1 MLKSF
6 TVALAPAD
14 AWKVVPGTV
23 TVPLFPRGGG
33 SGGGTVVV
41 VVAGVGVRITVTV
54 DPVVPLAVVLK
65 VPRLHCTDPPL
76 TCVPQL
82 PLVVVADTNVA
93 FGLVAEKLSVNV
105 TPLTASRVLLM
116 V

>member
-1 MLKSF
+1 M
-6 TVALAPAD
+6 
-14 AWKVVPGTV
+14 
-23 TVPLFPRGGG
+23 
-33 SGGGTVVV
+33 V

-54 DPVVPLAVVLK
+54 DPVVPLAVVFK
-65 VPRLHCTDPPL
+65 VPRLHCTDPPV

-82 PLVVVADTNVA
+82 PLVVVAETNVA

-105 TPLTASRVLLM
+105 TPLTASRILLT

>member
-14 AWKVVPGTV
+14 AWKGVPGTV

-41 VVAGVGVRITVTV
+41 VVAGVGVRNTVTGA
-54 DPVVPLAVVLK
+54 PVVPLAVVFK
-65 VPRLHCTDPPL
+65 VPRLHCTDPPV
-76 TCVPQL
+76 TWVPQL
-82 PLVVVADTNVA
+82 PLVVVAETKVA
-93 FGLVAEKLSVNV
+93 FGLVAEKLSVKV
-105 TPLTASRVLLM
+105 TPLTASRALLT